1 MRIPLGYSQVNI
13 GGGLVPERSGG
24 ESGKGSNVSVRERN
38 RHAIRRG
45 VFQAIDGIGGEAVLG
60 LFAIRNDRRSG
71 GFQTLNCVLHGRLVE
86 RIQFRLR
93 DAPGCEA
100 SDSVDQRRWSRRSE
114 ERRVGKECR
123 SRWSPYH

>member
-1 MRIPLGYSQVNI
+1 MRIPLGYFQVNI
-13 GGGLVPERSGG
+13 GRGLVPERSGG

-71 GFQTLNCVLHGRLVE
+71 GFQTLNCVL
-86 RIQFRLR
+86 
-93 DAPGCEA
+93 
-100 SDSVDQRRWSRRSE
+100 RSE